1 VQFIGC
7 FCKFRQQQLTV
18 FRGQSV
24 GNSHKVGFF
33 PNRSIDH
40 LLDGN
45 SRSQENGSPTCRF
58 CQAEEVGYSCHM
70 NAFTNG
76 GSDYG
81 FGHSFLQE
89 SESGFSAAIEWFDCL
104 RRISVA
110 QGYMKATES
119 G

>member
-1 VQFIGC
+1 
-7 FCKFRQQQLTV
+7 
-18 FRGQSV
+18 
-24 GNSHKVGFF
+24 
-33 PNRSIDH
+33 
-40 LLDGN
+40 
-45 SRSQENGSPTCRF
+45 
-58 CQAEEVGYSCHM
+58 M